1 MKTLK
6 IILTFIG
13 SFALAFCLGAF
24 YYADFNFKNWSP
36 EGRFFT
42 ELVALLIAVVALSA
56 VVMFDD
62 DNYGL
67 TRHG

>member
-13 SFALAFCLGAF
+13 SFALFFCLGAF

-36 EGRFFT
+36 EGRFFI
-42 ELVALLIAVVALSA
+42 ELVALGLAGFAVFV
-56 VVMFDD
+56 VVML
-62 DNYGL
+62 DNDN
-67 TRHG
+67 